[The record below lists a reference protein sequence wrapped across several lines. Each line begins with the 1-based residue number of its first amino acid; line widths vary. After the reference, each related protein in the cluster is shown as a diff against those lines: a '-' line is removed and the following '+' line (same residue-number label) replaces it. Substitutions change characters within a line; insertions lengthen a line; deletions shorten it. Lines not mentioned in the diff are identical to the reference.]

1 MRRFILHPSALIVL
15 FPLFAAAAP
24 NDGPAG
30 DAKSAFSLT
39 VYSTADAA
47 TFDPQDIARI
57 RQGDPGYRVPGYGV
71 VREVRKVSLNP
82 GDNVIKFADVAAG
95 IDPTTVSFKSLTA
108 PDTTAVVEQNYEYD
122 LVTPDKL
129 LEKYVGKNIIVNRKQ
144 EPLPN
149 DRTRMPESI
158 EAKLLSFTSEQLVL
172 QTNNKQLPVQ
182 IIPRNSDITEIKLFD
197 LQGGLSAKPTLVWK
211 INAQQGGEHAAL
223 VSYQTDNITWRADY
237 TLTLNAKETA
247 ADLSCWATL
256 VNYSGAAYPNA
267 KIKLVAGDVQRLR
280 SDTRTQRAYV
290 SDLKEKSL
298 FEYHVYTV
306 GHPITLANNTM
317 KQIELFPPRHDVAF
331 NKTYVY
337 TGMREVGTY
346 GEKAIVE
353 RVPHHAENTKV
364 DVILKLANDEKSGL
378 GMPLPAGRLRIYLR
392 DKADVADELDPA
404 GTPEFIGEDTID
416 HTAAGQTVSVRLG
429 SAFDITG
436 EHKQTDFAR
445 DEKSMTE
452 SFEIKLHNHKKAAV
466 KVVVKEPMFRWSQW
480 QITAA
485 SEKFEKKDGRTIEI
499 PVEVGPGEEKVVT
512 YTVKYTW

>member
-1 MRRFILHPSALIVL
+1 MSRFILHSSALLLL
-15 FPLFAAAAP
+15 FPLIAAATP
-24 NDGPAG
+24 NEAPAG
-30 DAKSAFSLT
+30 NAESKFSLT

-47 TFDPQDIARI
+47 SFDPQDVSQI
-57 RQGDPGYRVPGYGV
+57 RQGDPIYRLPGYGV
-71 VREVRKVSLNP
+71 VREVRKVSLDA
-82 GDNVIKFADVAAG
+82 GDNVIKFANVAAG

-108 PDTTAVVEQNYEYD
+108 PDTTSVIEQNYEYD
-122 LVTPDKL
+122 LATPDKL
-129 LEKYVGKNIIVNRKQ
+129 LEKCLGKNIIVNRKQ

-158 EAKLLSFTSEQLVL
+158 EAKLLSYTSDQLVL

-211 INAQQGGEHAAL
+211 INAQQAGEHSAL

-237 TLTLNAKETA
+237 SLTLNAKETA

-267 KIKLVAGDVQRLR
+267 RIKLVAGDVQRMR
-280 SDTRTQRAYV
+280 SEIRTKRAYV
-290 SDLKEKSL
+290 ADLKEKSF

-306 GHPITLANNTM
+306 GRPISLANNAM
-317 KQIELFPPRHDVAF
+317 KQIELFSPR
-331 NKTYVY
+331 
-337 TGMREVGTY
+337 REVGFNKIYVYAGMEDLETY

-353 RVPHHAENTKV
+353 REPRHGENTKV
-364 DVILKLANDEKSGL
+364 DVILKFANDEKSGL
-378 GMPLPAGRLRIYLR
+378 GMPLPAGRMRIYLR
-392 DKADVADELDPA
+392 DKADAADDLDPA
-404 GTPEFIGEDTID
+404 GTPEFAGEDTID
-416 HTAAGQTVSVRLG
+416 HTPAGRTISIRLG

-445 DEKSMTE
+445 DDKSITE
-452 SFEIKLHNHKKAAV
+452 SFEIKLHNHKKQAV
-466 KVVVKEPMFRWSQW
+466 KVIVKEPMFRWSQW

-485 SEKFEKKDGRTIEI
+485 SEKFERKDSRTIEI
-499 PVEVGPGEEKVVT
+499 PVEVAAGAEKT
-512 YTVKYTW
+512 IAYTVKYTW

>member
-1 MRRFILHPSALIVL
+1 
-15 FPLFAAAAP
+15 
-24 NDGPAG
+24 
-30 DAKSAFSLT
+30 
-39 VYSTADAA
+39 
-47 TFDPQDIARI
+47 
-57 RQGDPGYRVPGYGV
+57 
-71 VREVRKVSLNP
+71 
-82 GDNVIKFADVAAG
+82 
-95 IDPTTVSFKSLTA
+95 
-108 PDTTAVVEQNYEYD
+108 
-122 LVTPDKL
+122 
-129 LEKYVGKNIIVNRKQ
+129 
-144 EPLPN
+144 
-149 DRTRMPESI
+149 
-158 EAKLLSFTSEQLVL
+158 
-172 QTNNKQLPVQ
+172 
-182 IIPRNSDITEIKLFD
+182 
-197 LQGGLSAKPTLVWK
+197 
-211 INAQQGGEHAAL
+211 
-223 VSYQTDNITWRADY
+223 
-237 TLTLNAKETA
+237 
-247 ADLSCWATL
+247 
-256 VNYSGAAYPNA
+256 
-267 KIKLVAGDVQRLR
+267 
-280 SDTRTQRAYV
+280 
-290 SDLKEKSL
+290 
-298 FEYHVYTV
+298 
-306 GHPITLANNTM
+306 M